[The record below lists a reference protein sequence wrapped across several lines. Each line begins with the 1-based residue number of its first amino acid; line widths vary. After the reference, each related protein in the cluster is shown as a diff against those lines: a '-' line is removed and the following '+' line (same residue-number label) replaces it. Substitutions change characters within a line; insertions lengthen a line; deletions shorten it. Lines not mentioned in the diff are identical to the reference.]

1 MAAVDF
7 QDLSVKSRPR
17 NGTLAILMVVVS
29 SVAIGTA
36 PVFAKLAYDGG
47 SNAYSVITARNL
59 MMTVILG
66 LGLLSFRKSMRL
78 SKSAL
83 MMSLAMGPVYVLLS
97 FGYLGAVA
105 YIPVTLTILI
115 YFLHPLLIGVL
126 VRFIGHEAVSGIR
139 IGALGLAVVG
149 LGMAIGAKWF
159 HLSPVGLGLAF
170 MSAIAC
176 TVMIVGNSMTMKRAD
191 SIVVIFYMVLSA
203 TVILGAVHLYF
214 WHFIWPDN
222 SSGWV
227 GFLGV
232 GVSYTI
238 GITLFF
244 AAIPMIGAARASML
258 SNIEPLI
265 GIVFSLLIL
274 GEHIS
279 SLQEAGMFLV
289 FLSIFVMETAK

>member
-1 MAAVDF
+1 
-7 QDLSVKSRPR
+7 
-17 NGTLAILMVVVS
+17 
-29 SVAIGTA
+29 
-36 PVFAKLAYDGG
+36 
-47 SNAYSVITARNL
+47 
-59 MMTVILG
+59 
-66 LGLLSFRKSMRL
+66 
-78 SKSAL
+78 
-83 MMSLAMGPVYVLLS
+83 MSLAMGPVYVLLS

-115 YFLHPLLIGVL
+115 YFLHPLLIGVF

-139 IGALGLAVVG
+139 IGALSLAVVG
-149 LGMAIGAKWF
+149 LGIAIGAKWF
-159 HLSPVGLGLAF
+159 HLNPLGVGLAF

-203 TVILGAVHLYF
+203 TVILGAAHLVYG
-214 WHFIWPDN
+214 HFIWPNDL
-222 SSGWV
+222 SGWI
-227 GFLGV
+227 GFFGV
-232 GVSYTI
+232 GGSYTV

-279 SLQEAGMFLV
+279 SLQDAGMFLV